1 MRRYQAYRWRSA
13 PALAVILVT
22 FIIRPVLAATSNW
35 TTDTGGDFSN
45 SANWDN
51 GVPGLADTAVF
62 RRGNVAYDVQF
73 TGDIITDKLRVGTN
87 TVNFKPSSND
97 GTYSLA
103 NLAIA
108 TDKGIIVGELS
119 NDTAVLNSRL
129 PAFTASSATIGQ
141 SAGSNGTFNVLSGDL
156 KLTGTTSG
164 FTSIWTLIV
173 GDLGLGRLNISNGSS
188 VHSNQN
194 AVLGRSTGSI
204 GLVTVDGTGTLWS
217 NSQDI
222 EVGGL
227 GTGDLEITNGGQIN
241 CRAAYVA
248 AMRVLPTMARF
259 GSTAP
264 VLLGRT
270 QTIWVTVNLG
280 LARSSSPMGATP
292 ATKADLLDQ
301 AQ

>member
-1 MRRYQAYRWRSA
+1 MKRYPAYRCALRT

-51 GVPGLADTAVF
+51 GVPAPPTPPSFAAGMLRTTC
-62 RRGNVAYDVQF
+62 NL

-129 PAFTASSATIGQ
+129 PAFTASVRNDRAVGRIKRYVQRVVGRFKTDWHNIRFYEHLDVDCRRFGIGQ
-141 SAGSNGTFNVLSGDL
+141 
-156 KLTGTTSG
+156 
-164 FTSIWTLIV
+164 
-173 GDLGLGRLNISNGSS
+173 
-188 VHSNQN
+188 
-194 AVLGRSTGSI
+194 
-204 GLVTVDGTGTLWS
+204 
-217 NSQDI
+217 
-222 EVGGL
+222 
-227 GTGDLEITNGGQIN
+227 
-241 CRAAYVA
+241 
-248 AMRVLPTMARF
+248 
-259 GSTAP
+259 
-264 VLLGRT
+264 
-270 QTIWVTVNLG
+270 
-280 LARSSSPMGATP
+280 
-292 ATKADLLDQ
+292 
-301 AQ
+301 AQYFKWQ